1 LKHAGTG
8 VKRMPSEM
16 IAAAPV
22 EQAARRGTDAPVLVR
37 KARIADV
44 PAMHSIINH
53 YAEKQLMLPKAH
65 LQLYETLR
73 DYSVAASPEDD
84 SNVLGCGS
92 LHIYWED
99 LAEIRAVAVLP
110 GLALKGV
117 GSHLVEALIEE
128 GRSYGLEQIFVFT
141 YVPAFFGRFGFVKV
155 EHRSMPLKVFNE
167 CFHCPKFNTCDELAM
182 VLHL

>member
-1 LKHAGTG
+1 METVMSSARQSAHAVHG
-8 VKRMPSEM
+8 
-16 IAAAPV
+16 
-22 EQAARRGTDAPVLVR
+22 QAERPMRVR

-44 PAMHSIINH
+44 SAMHAMINL

-73 DYSVAASPEDD
+73 DYSVAVDVGDD
-84 SNVLGCGS
+84 SSVLGCGS
-92 LHIYWED
+92 LHLYWED

-110 GLALKGV
+110 GLVHKGV
-117 GSHLVEALIEE
+117 GSQIVEALIEE
-128 GRSYGLEQIFVFT
+128 GKSYGLEQIFVFT
-141 YVPAFFGRFGFVKV
+141 YVPAFFSRFGFVQV

-182 VLHL
+182 VLQL